1 MRKLRRLGG
10 GDDDPLDGV
19 ANLFDLGIV
28 FALGFMLAL
37 LTYLGLPRLSRAAPS
52 ESAAPSGSPEDAR
65 SRSGETI
72 RDDAQTLPR
81 YRVSRETSEGEG
93 VRLGTAYRLPGGE
106 VIYVPDRPDSPPIQ
120 PRLDP
125 PSDGS

>member
-37 LTYLGLPRLSRAAPS
+37 LTYLGLPRLSRAASS
-52 ESAAPSGSPEDAR
+52 ESPEDVR
-65 SRSGETI
+65 SRTGETV

-106 VIYVPDRPDSPPIQ
+106 VIYVPDRPESSKSH
-120 PRLDP
+120 RNVDP
-125 PSDGS
+125 PSGGS

>member
-37 LTYLGLPRLSRAAPS
+37 LTYLGLPRLSRAS
-52 ESAAPSGSPEDAR
+52 PSGAAGDAK
-65 SRSGETI
+65 SRTGETI

-106 VIYVPDRPDSPPIQ
+106 VIYVPDRPKSSQ
-120 PRLDP
+120 SHPRVDP
-125 PSDGS
+125 PSGGS

>member
-37 LTYLGLPRLSRAAPS
+37 LTYLGLPRLSRGPPNQA
-52 ESAAPSGSPEDAR
+52 GDAK
-65 SRSGETI
+65 SRTGETV
-72 RDDAQTLPR
+72 RDDAQMLPR

-106 VIYVPDRPDSPPIQ
+106 VIYVPDRPESSKSH
-120 PRLDP
+120 RNVDP
-125 PSDGS
+125 PSGGS